1 MNSNDENIGPY
12 EVLVYGGTVAGIA
25 AALASARCGRKTIL
39 IERGIHFGGMAASGL
54 GLVDSL
60 RENAFGGI
68 HTEFLSH
75 IRTYYENQY
84 GPDSDQYG
92 LTLGGRF
99 MEPGV
104 SEKILDQMIAAET
117 NLQAFK
123 NLELSEVIVEGDTVV
138 GSRYRDRTNE
148 NTISI
153 QHKVAIDGT
162 YEGDFAAASGVS
174 YRVGREGRKDYDEK
188 YAGIIY
194 HDWRQNHQELHPLS
208 SGEPSDLIQAFC
220 FRLTLTDDPEKRVPI
235 AKPDAYDDFYP
246 MYKGILTDFS
256 TGRVRCLAE
265 ILWLNPL
272 ANRKYCVNG
281 HIEALTSIDLA
292 TLCSGWPDGNWE
304 TRDKLYK
311 QYKDYTLGLLYF
323 MQNDPAVARVPQTE
337 VSRFGLPADEY
348 PDNEHFPWQLYVRQG
363 RRIQGEYTITEHD
376 SIPPEGRLRPPIHK
390 DTIGICEHSFDGHA
404 CRNRE
409 DEGAIAET
417 SDGFQLLE
425 GTIWFRNRLKSPNRP
440 ATVPYRAILPE
451 KVNGLLVTASIS
463 SSNVAFSSLR
473 MEPVWMALGQAAG
486 QAASM
491 AFVNEC
497 APRNIDVQELQ
508 NTLME
513 QGQVL
518 VYFDKLALDDPN
530 FAQIQ
535 LQAITENH
543 PDYDLSNLK

>member
-1 MNSNDENIGPY
+1 MENESSY

-25 AALASARCGRKTIL
+25 AALTSARSGRKTIL
-39 IERGIHFGGMAASGL
+39 IERGEHFGGMTASGL

-68 HTEFLSH
+68 HTEFLSQ
-75 IRTYYENQY
+75 IRSEYETQY
-84 GPDSDQYG
+84 GPGSDQHS
-92 LTLGGRF
+92 LTLDGRF

-104 SEKILDQMIAAET
+104 SERILDEMIAAES
-117 NLQAFK
+117 NLQIYK
-123 NLELSEVIVEGDTVV
+123 RHELITVIKEGDTVV
-138 GSRYRDRTNE
+138 SSRYRDQANE
-148 NTISI
+148 NTILV

-220 FRLTLTDDPEKRVPI
+220 FRLTLTDDPGKRVPI
-235 AKPDAYDDFYP
+235 AKPDSYEDFYP
-246 MYKGILTDFS
+246 FYKGILTDFS

-272 ANRKYCVNG
+272 SNRKFCVNG

-292 TLCSGWPDGNWE
+292 TLCSDWPDGNWE
-304 TRDKLYK
+304 TRDKLYR

-323 MQNDPAVARVPQTE
+323 LQNDPAVSRVPQTE

-348 PDNEHFPWQLYVRQG
+348 PDNEHFPWQLYVRQC

-376 SIPPEGRLRPPIHK
+376 SIPPEGRLRPHIHK

-404 CRNRE
+404 CRNRD

-440 ATVPYRAILPE
+440 ATVPYRSILPE
-451 KVNGLLVTASIS
+451 KINGLLVTASLS
-463 SSNVAFSSLR
+463 SSNVAYSALR

-491 AFVNEC
+491 SVVKDIF
-497 APRNIDVQELQ
+497 PRDIYVQDLQ
-508 NTLME
+508 NALIK

-518 VYFDKLALDDPN
+518 VYFDKLAQDDPN
-530 FAQIQ
+530 FEQIQ
-535 LQAITENH
+535 LQAINEDH